1 MLGNIRARETPVSGS
16 FERIE
21 QTSVME
27 VSIIM
32 PCLNEAETLETCIRK
47 AQWFIAENDLAGEVI
62 IADNGSNDGSQEI
75 ATRLGARVINVP
87 AKGYG
92 SALKGGIAAARG
104 RYIIMGDAD
113 DSYDFSNLNPFIVKL
128 RNGYDLVMGNRF
140 LGGIESGAMPFLH
153 RYLGNPVLTGIGK
166 LLFGSPCNDF
176 HCGLRGFRKDAIA
189 NLELQTTGMEFASEM
204 VVKATLHKMQITEV
218 PTTLSPDGR
227 SRPPHLNTWRDGWRH
242 LRFLLMY
249 SPRWLFFYPGIFLIL
264 GGFLATLSLLPS
276 PKVHTLLYS
285 STAMTIG
292 FQIVTFALFT
302 KVFGISEGLLPED
315 RRLNKLFDYLNLET
329 GLIAGT
335 VLLAIGM
342 AASVY
347 AFGIWGQHDFGSLN
361 PTETMPIVIPGVTC
375 LALGIQAIFSSFFL
389 SILGLKR

>member
-1 MLGNIRARETPVSGS
+1 MLGNISTREIPVSRRVDS
-16 FERIE
+16 VE
-21 QTSVME
+21 QASAIE

-32 PCLNEAETLETCIRK
+32 PCLNEAETLETCIKK
-47 AQWFIAENDLAGEVI
+47 AQWFIAENDIAGEVI

-75 ATRLGARVINVP
+75 ARRLNARVVNVP

-104 RYIIMGDAD
+104 KYIIMGDAD
-113 DSYDFSNLNPFIVKL
+113 DSYDFSSLNPFVRKL

-140 LGGIESGAMPFLH
+140 KGGIESGAMPFLH

-176 HCGLRGFRKDAIA
+176 HCGLRGFRKDAISD
-189 NLELQTTGMEFASEM
+189 LDLQTTGMEFASEM

-264 GGFLATLSLLPS
+264 AGFLATLSLLPS
-276 PKVHTLLYS
+276 PKVHSLLYS

-292 FQIVTFALFT
+292 FQIVMFALFT

-315 RRLNKLFDYLNLET
+315 RRLNRLFKYLNLET
-329 GLIAGT
+329 GLIAGC
-335 VLLAIGM
+335 VLLLIGTV
-342 AASVY
+342 ASVY

-375 LALGIQAIFSSFFL
+375 LALGIQSIFSSFFL